1 MKKEKNQT
9 FDTRETIKRI
19 LSLIGPYGWFV
30 ALSLIFA
37 VGVVVLTLYAPIL
50 VGNAVDMIVG
60 PGNVNFGEIG
70 KILIKIGIIVLL
82 TSVFQWI
89 MNLCN
94 NHITYS
100 VVKKIRT
107 EAFDHIQGLPLKY
120 IDDNQT
126 GTVLNR
132 VITDV
137 DQFSDGLL
145 MGFTQFF
152 TGFTTIIG
160 TLLFMLSIN
169 VKITLVVVLVTPLS
183 FFVASFIAKKT
194 YTLFRRQSEIRG
206 EMTGLIDEMVG
217 NQKIVQAFNY
227 QDDAIRRF
235 EAINSDLQ
243 KCSHKAIFFSSIT
256 NPATRFVNSVVYA
269 GVGITGAFAAI
280 NGAISVGQLS
290 CFLSYANQYT
300 KPFNEIS
307 GVITELQNAL
317 ACAAKVFELLD
328 EAEETEKETAFS
340 TVEAVLRKS
349 QTSIGRTA
357 EGTVDFEHV
366 YFSYVPDVKLIEDFN
381 LKVCQGQK
389 VAIVGPTGCGKSTMI
404 NLLMRFYDVDS
415 GEIKVDGINTQSMTR
430 KVLRERFGMVLQET
444 WLQAGTIRDNIA
456 YGKPDATD
464 EEIEKAAKLAHAHS
478 FIKRLPDGYQTVLSE
493 NGGNLSQGQKQLLCI
508 ARVMLK
514 LPPMLILDEAT
525 SSIDT
530 RTEIKIQKAF
540 HTLMEG
546 RTSFVVAHRL
556 STIKESDII
565 LVMKAGKIIEQGTH
579 EQLLSMNGFYSE
591 LYNSQFAH

>member
-1 MKKEKNQT
+1 MKKEKNKT
-9 FDTRETIKRI
+9 YDTKETIGKI
-19 LSLIGPYGWFV
+19 LSLIAPYGLYV
-30 ALSLIFA
+30 MLSLAFA

-50 VGNAVDMIVG
+50 VGNAVDMIIA
-60 PGNVNFGEIG
+60 PGNVNFAGIG
-70 KILIKIGIIVLL
+70 KILIKIVIIVIL
-82 TSVFQWI
+82 TAVFQWI
-89 MNLCN
+89 MNRCN

-107 EAFDHIQGLPLKY
+107 EAFEHIQGLPLKY
-120 IDDNQT
+120 IDDHQT
-126 GTVLNR
+126 GNILNR

-152 TGFTTIIG
+152 TGITTIIG

-169 VKITLVVVLVTPLS
+169 IKITLVVVLVTPLS
-183 FFVASFIAKKT
+183 FFVAGFIAKKT

-217 NQKIVQAFNY
+217 NQKIVQACNY
-227 QDDAIRRF
+227 QDDAVRRF
-235 EAINSDLQ
+235 DEINSNLQ
-243 KCSHKAIFFSSIT
+243 TCSHKAIFFSSIT

-269 GVGITGAFAAI
+269 GVGIAGAFTAI
-280 NGAISVGQLS
+280 TGGITVGQLS

-317 ACAAKVFELLD
+317 ACAAKVFELLE
-328 EAEETEKETAFS
+328 EAQESEKETAFAS
-340 TVEAVLRKS
+340 VDAVLRKS
-349 QTSIGRTA
+349 RQGA
-357 EGTVDFEHV
+357 GAAGEGSVRFEHV
-366 YFSYVPDVKLIEDFN
+366 YFSYIPDVKLIEDFN
-381 LKVCQGQK
+381 LKVTQGQR

-415 GEIKVDGINTQSMTR
+415 GEIKVDGMNTQNMTR
-430 KVLRERFGMVLQET
+430 QVLRERFGMVLQET

-464 EEIEKAAKLAHAHS
+464 EEIEKAARMAHAHS
-478 FIKRLPDGYQTVLSE
+478 FIKRLPDGYNTVLSE

-530 RTEIKIQKAF
+530 RTEIRIQKAF

-579 EQLLSMNGFYSE
+579 DELLAMNGFYWE

>member
-1 MKKEKNQT
+1 MKKEKKKT
-9 FDTRETIKRI
+9 YDTKETIAKI
-19 LSLIGPYGWFV
+19 LSLIAPYGLYV
-30 ALSLIFA
+30 TLSLVFA

-50 VGNAVDMIVG
+50 VGNAVDMIIA
-60 PGNVNFGEIG
+60 PGDVDFAGIG
-70 KILIKIGIIVLL
+70 KILIKIVIIVVL
-82 TSVFQWI
+82 TAVFQWI
-89 MNLCN
+89 MNRCN

-100 VVKKIRT
+100 VVEKIRT
-107 EAFDHIQGLPLKY
+107 EAFEHIQGLPLKY
-120 IDDNQT
+120 IDGHQT
-126 GTVLNR
+126 GNILNR

-152 TGFTTIIG
+152 TGITTIAG

-169 VKITLVVVLVTPLS
+169 IKITLVVVLVTPLS
-183 FFVASFIAKKT
+183 FFVAGFIAKKT

-227 QDDAIRRF
+227 QDDAVARF
-235 EAINSDLQ
+235 DEINNNLQ

-280 NGAISVGQLS
+280 TGGITVGQLS

-317 ACAAKVFELLD
+317 ACAAKVFELLE
-328 EAEETEKETAFS
+328 EAQESEKETAFTS
-340 TVEAVLRKS
+340 VDAVLRKS
-349 QTSIGRTA
+349 RQGVGAAA
-357 EGTVDFEHV
+357 EGSVCFEHV

-381 LKVCQGQK
+381 LKVTQGQR

-404 NLLMRFYDVDS
+404 NLLMRFYEVDS
-415 GEIKVDGINTQSMTR
+415 GEIKVDGLNTQSMTR
-430 KVLRERFGMVLQET
+430 QVLRERFGMVLQET

-464 EEIEKAAKLAHAHS
+464 EEIEKAARMAHAHS
-478 FIKRLPDGYQTVLSE
+478 FIKRLPDGYHTVLSE

-530 RTEIKIQKAF
+530 RTEIRIQKAF

-579 EQLLSMNGFYSE
+579 NELLAMNGFYWE
-591 LYNSQFAH
+591 LYHSQFAH

>member
-1 MKKEKNQT
+1 MKNPKNPK
-9 FDTRETIKRI
+9 FDTKETIKRV
-19 LSLIGPYGWFV
+19 LKLIVPYGIYV

-37 VGVVVLTLYAPIL
+37 TGVVVFTLYAPIL
-50 VGNAVDMIVG
+50 VGNAVDMIIG
-60 PGNVNFGEIG
+60 PGNVDFAGIG
-70 KILIKIGIIVLL
+70 VILIKITIIVLITAVL
-82 TSVFQWI
+82 QWL
-89 MNLCN
+89 MNRIN

-100 VVKKIRT
+100 IVRKIRT
-107 EAFDHIQGLPLKY
+107 EAFDHIQGLPLRY
-120 IDDNQT
+120 IDANQT
-126 GTVLNR
+126 GSMLNR

-137 DQFSDGLL
+137 EQFSDGLL

-152 TGFTTIIG
+152 TGFTTIVG
-160 TLLFMLSIN
+160 TLIFMLSIN

-183 FFVASFIAKKT
+183 FFVAGFIAKKT
-194 YTLFRRQSEIRG
+194 YTLFKRQSEIRG
-206 EMTGLIDEMVG
+206 EMTGLVDEMVG

-227 QDDAIRRF
+227 QDEAISRF
-235 EAINSDLQ
+235 EKINGEL
-243 KCSHKAIFFSSIT
+243 KECSHKAIFFSSIT

-328 EAEETEKETAFS
+328 EQEETEKEMAFS
-340 TVEAVLRKS
+340 SVNAILSR
-349 QTSIGRTA
+349 GRDF
-357 EGTVDFEHV
+357 EGCVNFEHV
-366 YFSYVPDVKLIEDFN
+366 YFSYVPEIKLIEDFN
-381 LKVCQGQK
+381 LKVKQGQR
-389 VAIVGPTGCGKSTMI
+389 VAIVGPTGCGKSTLI

-415 GEIKVDGINTQSMTR
+415 GEIKVDGINTQNMTR
-430 KVLRERFGMVLQET
+430 NVLRERLGMVLQET
-444 WLQAGTIRDNIA
+444 WLQTGTIRDNIA

-464 EEIEKAAKLAHAHS
+464 EEIENAAKMAHAHS
-478 FIKRLPDGYQTVLSE
+478 FIKRLPDGYNTVLTE

-540 HTLMEG
+540 NTLMEG

-556 STIKESDII
+556 STIRESDII
-565 LVMKAGKIIEQGTH
+565 LVMKAGKIIEQGSH
-579 EQLLSMNGFYSE
+579 EELLEMNGFYSE